1 MHSNVVESE
10 EQLAQIVRDART
22 VVVLGAKDETDPDAP
37 AFTVPRAMQRRGIRI
52 VPVNPKLKS
61 ALGETAYPSLAAVP
75 DRADIVDVFRRS
87 DAIPQIAEEVLALP
101 VEKRPAVFWMQT
113 GVRHDEAAEKLA
125 AAGIRVVQDRCL
137 SVYASMYRGR

>member
-1 MHSNVVESE
+1 MHANVVESE

-37 AFTVPRAMQRRGIRI
+37 AFTVPRAMQRRGVRI
-52 VPVNPKLKS
+52 IPVNPKLQS

-87 DAIPQIAEEVLALP
+87 DAIPQIADEVLH
-101 VEKRPAVFWMQT
+101 RPKSGLRFLDADWGPPRQRPPESCRR
-113 GVRHDEAAEKLA
+113 GHLGRP
-125 AAGIRVVQDRCL
+125 GSL
-137 SVYASMYRGR
+137 SRSTRPCRAR